1 MSETPGITA
10 PKFTLPIAKTPATL
24 TNPRVLVIFAK
35 PKIGKTSL
43 MAELEDNLILDLEK
57 GTGYINA
64 LKIEIDNFKDIG
76 TIINT
81 VKEQGCPYKYIT
93 VDTVTA
99 LEEMIIPFAEQLYM
113 NTPKQHGLHNRNIM
127 FKILLIAGKPYFC

>member
-64 LKIEIDNFKDIG
+64 LKIEIRFWPPQSIFQVFHG
-76 TIINT
+76 LFAGILI
-81 VKEQGCPYKYIT
+81 
-93 VDTVTA
+93 
-99 LEEMIIPFAEQLYM
+99 MIIFLR
-113 NTPKQHGLHNRNIM
+113 L
-127 FKILLIAGKPYFC
+127 KISEI